1 MNEIDAFLV
10 FTIPLLIFVSVG
22 ILEFRGDQGTL
33 RSRSRILPL
42 ALAVILS
49 VALLVDVFHPYLS
62 LALSLSRPMSVLA
75 LLVAVSAFFFRYKS
89 RLSAALMF
97 IGALVLAFFWLLN
110 RWVAQPVLLSIRCR
124 ELTHDPF
131 FALRGFPPALRSA
144 LGRMRPFPHP
154 QASS

>member
-1 MNEIDAFLV
+1 MNEIAVFLV

-110 RWVAQPVLLSIRCR
+110 RWVA
-124 ELTHDPF
+124 
-131 FALRGFPPALRSA
+131 
-144 LGRMRPFPHP
+144 
-154 QASS
+154 